1 MNAKNWWRREET
13 RQYMPPVSIESL
25 KDYLSQNGI
34 EPIKKVDLNDKY
46 PIVTKTLK
54 YFRYLSTRLTPTSF
68 IFSLLSAALLIGNF

>member
-1 MNAKNWWRREET
+1 
-13 RQYMPPVSIESL
+13 MPPVSKESL

-34 EPIKKVDLNDKY
+34 ETKKFDLNDKY